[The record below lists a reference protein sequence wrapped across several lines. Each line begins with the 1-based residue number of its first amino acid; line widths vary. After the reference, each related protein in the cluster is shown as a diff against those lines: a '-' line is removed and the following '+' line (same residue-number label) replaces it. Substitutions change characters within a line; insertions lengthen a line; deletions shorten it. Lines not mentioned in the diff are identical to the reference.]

1 MKINVKNEKELIEA
15 VKNNSDCEIIIHEG
29 EYFLDETLYPKNNV
43 TLRGEGEV
51 KLYGSKRVYIE
62 GEGIIKI
69 DLVKNGIKDFG
80 KFGLGPYTDFWR
92 VYDIPKPHLIDEGP
106 SLQLYYEDSLLNL
119 SRYPEGDGFLRIKKA
134 LGETEMFFKDEHS
147 GSEEGIFIPE
157 ETEIFKKENI
167 SNLLLSGYWNVD
179 WAIQRHM
186 IDSFDEKTGVIKV
199 KEPYHTF
206 GYRDGKCFTA
216 EIGGKF
222 CVLNAKSAIK
232 KPGDWC
238 IDREEGCI
246 YLYKDTNQKYVDIS
260 VCENLIEANDKENI
274 RILNLKIC
282 QTRKCGV
289 HFDNVK
295 NSSVEN
301 CEIYNV
307 GAWGIIND
315 NCFKCLCFKNKIYNT
330 AGGGIASSGGD
341 RNQLIKSENL
351 IKENEIFAIALW
363 HRTYLAAIELNGV
376 GVTASENYI
385 HDVPHFAVVYQGNE
399 HIIERNEID
408 NACFESNDAGAIYSG
423 RDYTCQGNIIR
434 YNYIHNL
441 MGYENYGCI
450 GIYFDDGVCTAEVY
464 GNILANMPY
473 IGILVGGGRNYDIHD
488 NKFFNCNMAL
498 TLDERLNRWNQRNK
512 RHLQHLAEVDYR
524 NDIWKKAYPYLYNI
538 LDDEPCL
545 PKYNK
550 FYNNEIVGGLGV
562 AYSKP
567 ELNDM
572 VFYENNTYIP
582 FEKYQEKNR
591 NFLTWYFVEENK

>member
-1 MKINVKNEKELIEA
+1 MEICVKNEFELVEA
-15 VKNNSDCEIIIHEG
+15 VKNNSDCEIVIAEG
-29 EYFLDETLYPKNNV
+29 EYFLNETLYINSNV
-43 TLRGEGEV
+43 TLRGEGNV
-51 KLYGSKRVYIE
+51 KLYGSKRVEIN

-69 DLVKNGIKDFG
+69 DLKENGITDFG
-80 KFGLGPYTDFWR
+80 RFGLGPYEDFWR
-92 VYDIPKPHLIDEGP
+92 VHDIPKPHLLDEGP
-106 SLQLYYEDSLLNL
+106 SLQLYYENNQLDI
-119 SRYPEGDGFLRIKKA
+119 SRYPKNDEFIRIKKA
-134 LGETEMFFKDEHS
+134 IGETEMFFKEEHS
-147 GSEEGIFIPE
+147 GSEEGIFIPA
-157 ETEIFKKENI
+157 ETEIFEKENI

-179 WAIQRHM
+179 WAIQRHE
-186 IDSFDEKTGVIKV
+186 IESFDKATGVVKV

-222 CVLNAKSAIK
+222 CVLNAKSAITN
-232 KPGDWC
+232 PGEWC

-246 YLYKDTNQKYVDIS
+246 YLYVMPNQKYVDIS
-260 VCENLIEANDKENI
+260 VCENLIEAKDKENI
-274 RILNLKIC
+274 KIQNIKIC

-315 NCFKCLCFKNKIYNT
+315 NCESCVCHKNKIYYT
-330 AGGGIASSGGD
+330 GGGGIASSGGN
-341 RNQLIKSENL
+341 RNQLIKSNN
-351 IKENEIFAIALW
+351 IVSQNEIFAVALW

-376 GVTASENYI
+376 GVIVSENYI

-441 MGYENYGCI
+441 LGYEGYGCI

-464 GNILANMPY
+464 GNVLANMPY
-473 IGILVGGGRNYDIHD
+473 IGILIGGGRNYDIHD

-498 TLDERLNRWNQRNK
+498 TLDERLNRWKGRNARLVK
-512 RHLQHLAEVDYR
+512 HLNEVEYQ
-524 NDIWKKAYPYLYNI
+524 NDVWKKAYPHLYNI

-550 FYNNEIVGGLGV
+550 FYNNEIVGGLGF
-562 AYSKP
+562 AYSKD
-567 ELNDM
+567 ELKNL
-572 VFYENNTYIP
+572 VTYENNTYIP
-582 FEKYQEKNR
+582 FKKQQIKNH
-591 NFLTWYFVEENK
+591 NFLTWYFVEEHK